1 MALSGL
7 YYSGQIASRSRNQAG
22 IRGKTITLPVFTTK
36 DYPAETLRTELV
48 KSARLRM
55 ARLCSRREYCRA
67 EIGAKLRDYGL
78 FDDECAE
85 VLEALQAAGYV
96 DDKRYARSYAGDR
109 FRLHRWGRR
118 KIRYELIGRGIP
130 EDLAMAAV
138 EGIGE
143 DEYLE
148 TIRYLASKKLSLV
161 PHAESR
167 VLKHKVVQYLIRKGF
182 EPEIVQPVVEQTINQ
197 AQA

>member
-1 MALSGL
+1 MAH
-7 YYSGQIASRSRNQAG
+7 
-22 IRGKTITLPVFTTK
+22 
-36 DYPAETLRTELV
+36 
-48 KSARLRM
+48 
-55 ARLCSRREYCRA
+55 LCSRREYCRT

-85 VLEALQAAGYV
+85 VLEALQSGGYI
-96 DDKRYARSYAGDR
+96 DDRRYARSYAGDR

-130 EDLAMAAV
+130 EDLAMAAMEV
-138 EGIGE
+138 IGE

-148 TIRYLASKKLSLV
+148 TIRYLITKKLSLM
-161 PHAESR
+161 PRTESR
-167 VLKHKVVQYLIRKGF
+167 ALKHKVVQYLMRKGF
-182 EPEIVQPVVEQTINQ
+182 EPEIVQPVVEQAINQ